1 MDCRQFRESMS
12 LWIDGILDQQEQ
24 KRFIQHMESCE
35 NCRRELKEYKNMVF
49 LLRNMEEEPLPEGF
63 HERLHSRLVEETKS
77 FEQLPKDDAK
87 SARWMRWIGA
97 VAAIFVLLFSV
108 KALNKVALWGDRQAK
123 EERMEIESTSDQAVQ
138 DSSFS
143 IASAPDASEDATSS
157 QKDSFEEEGGIQEK
171 AEVNDRILSDSSV
184 DTASNETIEERSGKI
199 ETNRVQLKTQD
210 VCVTPSTL
218 KMMAVNNGIE
228 LVRSD
233 ENSVV
238 LKITDPKQKEV
249 LYKELSR
256 IGDVEDVGDKI
267 DLGEVTVIIMPK
279 K

>member
-1 MDCRQFRESMS
+1 MACRQFRESMS

-35 NCRRELKEYKNMVF
+35 NCRRKLKEYKNMVF

-171 AEVNDRILSDSSV
+171 AEVHDRILSDSSV